1 MYEYFRVGPEIRE
14 EVNGIFP
21 IFLYWLPKHHLSTPF
36 RHSLEIWR
44 LMIDNTNADDVS
56 PSLSFFWNLWYLVM
70 AWSFLILD
78 SFVVF
83 QMYLDPWTRCEGYA
97 ECEQVLELNGC
108 QVLFECGHGRY
119 WYLGDRVLP

>member
-36 RHSLEIWR
+36 WHSLEIWH
-44 LMIDNTNADDVS
+44 LMIDNTTADDVS
-56 PSLSFFWNLWYLVM
+56 PSLFFFWNLWYLVM

-83 QMYLDPWTRCEGYA
+83 QMYLDPWTRCERYA

-119 WYLGDRVLP
+119 WFLGDRVLP

>member
-1 MYEYFRVGPEIRE
+1 MYEYFRVGPEIWE

-21 IFLYWLPKHHLSTPF
+21 IFLYWLPKHLSTPF
-36 RHSLEIWR
+36 RHYLEIWR
-44 LMIDNTNADDVS
+44 LMIDNTTADDVS